1 EIAELLVRLFEF
13 GAGDEFVAASWSPDQ
28 WQDNLAA
35 AGISP
40 LNAIQKIFD
49 FVDLSIAPA
58 TFSGKTD
65 ALTALRLN
73 ESSCGGKSRL
83 MVAMCRRIGL
93 PSRLVGGV
101 IMGQSKRKRAHH
113 IWVETRLENTWV
125 PCDPLNHY
133 FAFKPAHFLILYTG
147 DRSLIRHSRG
157 MTFDYGFSSER
168 NHVPKLW
175 LSGVETLGEAGKGVI
190 PMLNRRNFS
199 AIMLA
204 PFGLLL
210 IVFARQVI
218 GIESIG
224 TFLPILLGYSLIQ
237 TDWMVTLAQMAL
249 AILLGVGVR
258 FLLNRLN
265 LLYVPRSAVMITF
278 VVLVF
283 LSFSAGMSK
292 FGAFEGAGTIVLPLA
307 ALAMTVE
314 KFTIVAMDRGTV
326 NALGLLGQTLLLA
339 LGCRIIM
346 TTALFRN
353 LTIAFPEILLVA
365 IAMIILL
372 GNFRGLRWKEYWRF
386 RQIGDESA
394 P

>member
-1 EIAELLVRLFEF
+1 
-13 GAGDEFVAASWSPDQ
+13 
-28 WQDNLAA
+28 
-35 AGISP
+35 
-40 LNAIQKIFD
+40 
-49 FVDLSIAPA
+49 
-58 TFSGKTD
+58 
-65 ALTALRLN
+65 
-73 ESSCGGKSRL
+73 
-83 MVAMCRRIGL
+83 
-93 PSRLVGGV
+93 
-101 IMGQSKRKRAHH
+101 
-113 IWVETRLENTWV
+113 
-125 PCDPLNHY
+125 
-133 FAFKPAHFLILYTG
+133 
-147 DRSLIRHSRG
+147 
-157 MTFDYGFSSER
+157 
-168 NHVPKLW
+168 
-175 LSGVETLGEAGKGVI
+175 
-190 PMLNRRNFS
+190 
-199 AIMLA
+199 
-204 PFGLLL
+204 
-210 IVFARQVI
+210 RQVI